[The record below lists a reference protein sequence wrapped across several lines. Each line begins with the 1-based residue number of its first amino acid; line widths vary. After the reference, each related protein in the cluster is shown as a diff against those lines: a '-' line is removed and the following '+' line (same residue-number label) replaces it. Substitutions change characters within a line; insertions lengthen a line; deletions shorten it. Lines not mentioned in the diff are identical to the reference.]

1 MAVMWAAMF
10 PACPNPPDSLFALI
24 FYNLKK
30 YISIG
35 NFLFSRWSNNSVRQ
49 AGGPEQIMKGPK
61 DFGNL

>member
-1 MAVMWAAMF
+1 VGGDVSRLPESPIFVIAM
-10 PACPNPPDSLFALI
+10 I

-35 NFLFSRWSNNSVRQ
+35 NFLFSGWSNNSVRQ

-61 DFGNL
+61 GFGNL